1 MKHRTQVRHLLHAA
15 DFGRQQ
21 RLLSLVKLLGEL
33 YNDLVTRMRAHK
45 DTYSRAHTHTAQ
57 TSCLKSSAHYLNCKI
72 AYNLYR
78 TVKSI

>member
-33 YNDLVTRMRAHK
+33 YNDLVTHTRARTK
-45 DTYSRAHTHTAQ
+45 ILTRARTHTHG
-57 TSCLKSSAHYLNCKI
+57 SDKLLEELCSLFEL
-72 AYNLYR
+72 
-78 TVKSI
+78 